1 MGFASWV
8 TPVAREKMKL
18 ASLIPCKE
26 SLSQNVASP
35 EKEKRRRAAH
45 RAKKKVNAWEELMRG
60 ENAGE
65 GRERD

>member
-1 MGFASWV
+1 
-8 TPVAREKMKL
+8 MKL